1 MVLGFFV
8 WYHMGN
14 ILLSAWDV
22 ITHCQSAVMGEAI
35 ACLQGLKLGMA
46 NSSSNLLQILSS
58 KHNALQCYML
68 LERTVVIDSKCVLL
82 QRDSIG

>member
-46 NSSSNLLQILSS
+46 NSS
-58 KHNALQCYML
+58 
-68 LERTVVIDSKCVLL
+68 
-82 QRDSIG
+82 